1 MSAIVK
7 TLKPNPCLDLD
18 HVGVGGFQALCEN
31 RMGEELP
38 LNYFQFLL
46 IFDFLDWIL
55 HFSFFLYHGKIWVLN
70 VRAIISLGP
79 QLSPDFRLGEAIGFC
94 EQDKASKYHLHLLQK
109 VRP

>member
-7 TLKPNPCLDLD
+7 TLKPKPCLDLD
-18 HVGVGGFQALCEN
+18 RVGVGGFQALCEN

-55 HFSFFLYHGKIWVLN
+55 HFSFFFIMGKYG
-70 VRAIISLGP
+70 S
-79 QLSPDFRLGEAIGFC
+79 
-94 EQDKASKYHLHLLQK
+94 
-109 VRP
+109 